1 MLRTR
6 SARWIAIAGVYGLA
20 LALLLVLIAAE
31 DDASARTKAIEAA
44 VFVAVPAVVFALA
57 AAPLWRESR
66 NRLWL
71 AGAAILSFLAAI
83 VLVVVTWG
91 VALPV
96 GCGLV
101 AVAIA
106 DLDRVLT
113 LSGFR
118 GTARTLTFAVVLVIG
133 GGLVG
138 LATPIALLLAL
149 AAVAI
154 LVWKLVTTRPRR
166 TADGS

>member
-6 SARWIAIAGVYGLA
+6 RARWIAIGATYGLA
-20 LALLLVLIAAE
+20 LVFLAALIGGE
-31 DDASARTKAIEAA
+31 SDAGLRMKLAEAA
-44 VFVAVPAVVFALA
+44 FFVVLPALVFAAA

-71 AGAAILSFLAAI
+71 AGAGILSFLVAVALAI
-83 VLVVVTWG
+83 VTWG
-91 VALPV
+91 FALPV
-96 GCGLV
+96 SCGLL

-118 GTARTLTFAVVLVIG
+118 RRRGVAFAVVLIVG
-133 GGLVG
+133 GAFVG
-138 LATPIALLLAL
+138 LALPIALLLA
-149 AAVAI
+149 AVGLAI

-166 TADGS
+166 AARS